1 MSCEQTPCSVGLHL
15 GETCHK
21 LSYTKQIGQRVSSEL
36 SDVEKDL
43 IMWRTGLPEPGP
55 EGFTICYHHE
65 KTVVV
70 KYASYQR
77 KCCNPFNLE
86 KHSAKGSLREITI
99 DVARDMKEHGI
110 SVKPGEKLCP
120 SCRMEVEKQ
129 KQTKDFET
137 SCEGDDEY
145 DDAEAMEQEIT
156 LEADKK
162 ELNVSF
168 EEINVSP
175 VKLHAIGEHSKVTYG
190 KRKVSQLQNK
200 LKEKHS
206 RIKEKIANVLNVAPE
221 EIECSEQENAISDE
235 INNKASDLDR
245 IVELMKEKIQISPR
259 KTKIQVL
266 TMTPSSWS
274 VRKTAE
280 VFGVSN
286 YMVRKAFGLRK
297 EKGIL
302 ATPEAKK
309 GNVLPDTVESL
320 VKEFYCDDEN
330 SRLLPG
336 KKDYVSIGRNHHM
349 QKRLILS
356 NLKELYSSFKE
367 RNPAVKIGFSKF
379 CMLRPKWC
387 ITIGASG
394 THSVCVCTYH
404 QNVILLLNAIKI
416 DKTYHE
422 LIEMIVCDRDSKECM
437 VHRCSHCP
445 GIEPLKAFLTKALI
459 RNESDDSN
467 ADSSDNSD
475 SENDESDDPEI
486 TFNQWSSTDRA
497 ELIKQTTSLSDFIEI
512 LSDKLNKITVHSF
525 IAKAQGSYLKQQK
538 ENLDEK
544 DVIVLVDFA
553 ENYKFLVQD

>member
-65 KTVVV
+65 KNVVV

-175 VKLHAIGEHSKVTYG
+175 VKLHAMDDLRFRKIFNLGITKDMFGKKLSKLE
-190 KRKVSQLQNK
+190 KLQ
-200 LKEKHS
+200 
-206 RIKEKIANVLNVAPE
+206 
-221 EIECSEQENAISDE
+221 
-235 INNKASDLDR
+235 
-245 IVELMKEKIQISPR
+245 
-259 KTKIQVL
+259 
-266 TMTPSSWS
+266 
-274 VRKTAE
+274 
-280 VFGVSN
+280 
-286 YMVRKAFGLRK
+286 
-297 EKGIL
+297 
-302 ATPEAKK
+302 
-309 GNVLPDTVESL
+309 SL
-320 VKEFYCDDEN
+320 VAKCC
-330 SRLLPG
+330 
-336 KKDYVSIGRNHHM
+336 
-349 QKRLILS
+349 
-356 NLKELYSSFKE
+356 
-367 RNPAVKIGFSKF
+367 KI
-379 CMLRPKWC
+379 W
-387 ITIGASG
+387 
-394 THSVCVCTYH
+394 
-404 QNVILLLNAIKI
+404 KI
-416 DKTYHE
+416 
-422 LIEMIVCDRDSKECM
+422 
-437 VHRCSHCP
+437 
-445 GIEPLKAFLTKALI
+445 
-459 RNESDDSN
+459 
-467 ADSSDNSD
+467 
-475 SENDESDDPEI
+475 
-486 TFNQWSSTDRA
+486 
-497 ELIKQTTSLSDFIEI
+497 
-512 LSDKLNKITVHSF
+512 
-525 IAKAQGSYLKQQK
+525 
-538 ENLDEK
+538 
-544 DVIVLVDFA
+544 
-553 ENYKFLVQD
+553 